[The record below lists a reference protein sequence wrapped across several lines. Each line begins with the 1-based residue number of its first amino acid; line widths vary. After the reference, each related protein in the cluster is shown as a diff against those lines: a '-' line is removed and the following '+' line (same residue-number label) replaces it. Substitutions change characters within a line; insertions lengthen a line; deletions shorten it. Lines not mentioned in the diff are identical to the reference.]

1 MSILKLGVTDVAYVD
16 GENPGATTTY
26 QVAKILEDKY
36 DVMGVFYEIHGKQI
50 VEDVAQKYTNLVT
63 DLIEGNSA
71 PLKQKRWM
79 LPKVDSAFRDYLAND
94 EWQQETGNVI
104 KAAAEGKTSRK
115 KKKTYGTARPAFI
128 DTGLYS
134 RSFKAW
140 IER

>member
-1 MSILKLGVTDVAYVD
+1 MSTLKLGVVDAAYSD
-16 GENPGATTTY
+16 GENVGATTTY
-26 QVAKILEDKY
+26 EVAKILEEKY
-36 DVMGVFYEIHGKQI
+36 DVMNVFYKIHGKQI
-50 VEDVAQKYTNLVT
+50 VEDIAQKYTQFATN
-63 DLIEGNSA
+63 LIEGNSTA
-71 PLKQKRWM
+71 LKQKRWM